1 MKVVFIKNNNF
12 FDYKLLSVDGYLFKP
27 RNKNIHSLI
36 IVNSDM
42 IKYILSKK
50 IIKEINKAKKAISLI
65 INSDVTLVSDCDMM
79 SNEVIRISNKL
90 ENKYRQYFDKFEY
103 FDLVKDLYILNTQ
116 INLKKKL
123 IEESDDYE

>member
-12 FDYKLLSVDGYLFKP
+12 YNYKLTNSEGYLFKP

-36 IVNSDM
+36 IINSDM

-50 IIKEINKAKKAISLI
+50 ITKEINKAKRAISLI
-65 INSDVTLVSDCDMM
+65 INSDVTIVSDCEMM
-79 SNEVIRISNKL
+79 SNEIIRISNKL
-90 ENKYRQYFDKFEY
+90 EKKYRKYFDQFEY
-103 FDLVKDLYILNTQ
+103 FDLVKDLYFLNNE

-123 IEESDDYE
+123 LSDSI